1 MVELIAEITPMLSVM
16 VVAMIIVFIAMAI
29 DLISGINKAKLN
41 GKMRTSW
48 GLKRTMSKFIMYEGG
63 MLIAGGVDVLIHSS
77 HLYELFS
84 LDVIHGVPVITCLV
98 GMFLCVV
105 EFLSVRE
112 KADVKLK
119 KEFSETAKMLGQLA
133 SREDFV
139 KVLAEAL
146 KESKKE

>member
-1 MVELIAEITPMLSVM
+1 
-16 VVAMIIVFIAMAI
+16 
-29 DLISGINKAKLN
+29 
-41 GKMRTSW
+41 
-48 GLKRTMSKFIMYEGG
+48 

-77 HLYELFS
+77 HLYKLFS